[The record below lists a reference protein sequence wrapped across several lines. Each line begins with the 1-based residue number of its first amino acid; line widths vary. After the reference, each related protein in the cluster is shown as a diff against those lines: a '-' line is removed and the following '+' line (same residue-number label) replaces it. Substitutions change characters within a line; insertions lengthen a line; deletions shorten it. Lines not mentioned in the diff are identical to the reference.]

1 MRTHPEQTP
10 PEAECNVKVFDA
22 FTIYMREVGE
32 TKLLTLQE
40 EIDLAKR
47 VKKGDKKAREHMI
60 KANLRLVVKNA
71 RDYEN
76 SGLPLLDLV
85 SEGNI
90 GLMKAV
96 ERFDPAKGAKFST
109 YAAYWI
115 KQAIWRALANQSK
128 MIRLPVHVVDKLFHI
143 RRAEAKMH
151 DELQREPTD
160 QELSDEL
167 NIPAKRIAQY
177 RKASIRPSSMDSVIS
192 EGDSHTFA
200 DIIPDEKTETPYRH
214 LEEKTNTDMIREVL
228 TTLDAREQKILRYRF
243 GLGDDEEQTL
253 EEIGV
258 KFGVTRE
265 RIRQIQ
271 EEALGKL
278 RRKIKELET
287 VHELAT

>member
-1 MRTHPEQTP
+1 
-10 PEAECNVKVFDA
+10 
-22 FTIYMREVGE
+22 
-32 TKLLTLQE
+32 
-40 EIDLAKR
+40 
-47 VKKGDKKAREHMI
+47 
-60 KANLRLVVKNA
+60 
-71 RDYEN
+71 
-76 SGLPLLDLV
+76 
-85 SEGNI
+85 
-90 GLMKAV
+90 
-96 ERFDPAKGAKFST
+96 
-109 YAAYWI
+109 
-115 KQAIWRALANQSK
+115 
-128 MIRLPVHVVDKLFHI
+128 
-143 RRAEAKMH
+143 MH

-287 VHELAT
+287 VHELTA